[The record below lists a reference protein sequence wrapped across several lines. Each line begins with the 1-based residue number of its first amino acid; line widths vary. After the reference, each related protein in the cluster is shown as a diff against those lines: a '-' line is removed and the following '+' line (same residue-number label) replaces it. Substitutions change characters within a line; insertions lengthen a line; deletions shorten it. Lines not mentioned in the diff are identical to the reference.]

1 MLGLSTLK
9 LFDARIF
16 EFTIAAGFAIRCF
29 FIFVGKVEGKTWYEL
44 PREICEKLSIEFL
57 LSLDIKFISYYKNQI
72 SFNNYQSSLFK
83 GCTWFS
89 LSCTFFYF
97 FHSAFCSYTLLSAWL
112 SPCALEKWVKTR
124 LVFLALACD
133 EFFYSTFDL
142 ILSKSLLID

>member
-1 MLGLSTLK
+1 
-9 LFDARIF
+9 
-16 EFTIAAGFAIRCF
+16 
-29 FIFVGKVEGKTWYEL
+29 
-44 PREICEKLSIEFL
+44 
-57 LSLDIKFISYYKNQI
+57 
-72 SFNNYQSSLFK
+72 
-83 GCTWFS
+83 

-133 EFFYSTFDL
+133 DFFDSTFDL